1 MKDFLKNASAEVV
14 NQITEDSIQVA
25 IKRTKVAITNLSV
38 QVADK
43 VATVKG
49 EVNSDD
55 DKRKVIEVV
64 KGVKGISKVKHG
76 IKVAGK
82 EEAGE
87 EDSEGI
93 DNNVEAVYIVR
104 AGDSLWAI
112 AEKFYGDGTKWEKI
126 SEANQLMEKR
136 GRNDL
141 IHPGDE
147 LTIPAL

>member
-1 MKDFLKNASAEVV
+1 MKDFLKNTSQEVV

-25 IKRTKVAITNLSV
+25 IKRTKVAIQNLSI

-43 VATVKG
+43 VATIKG
-49 EVNSDD
+49 EVSSEE
-55 DKRKVIEVV
+55 DKKKIIEVV
-64 KGVKGISKVKHG
+64 KGVKDINKVKHA

-82 EEAGE
+82 EKAGE

-112 AEKFYGDGTKWEKI
+112 AEKFYGDGSVWEKI

-136 GRNDL
+136 GRKDL